1 MKTQNFLLNIKT
13 INDVKNYLKILRDE
27 NYRKI
32 LINLYEG
39 KLYGTN

>member
-1 MKTQNFLLNIKT
+1 MKKQNFLLNIK
-13 INDVKNYLKILRDE
+13 IIDDVKNYLKFLRDK

>member
-32 LINLYEG
+32 LINLYGG

>member
-39 KLYGTN
+39 